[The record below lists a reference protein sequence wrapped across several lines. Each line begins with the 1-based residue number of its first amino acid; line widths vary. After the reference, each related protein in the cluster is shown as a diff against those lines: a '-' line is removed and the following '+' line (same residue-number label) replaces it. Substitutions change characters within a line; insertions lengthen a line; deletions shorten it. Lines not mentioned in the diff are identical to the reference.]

1 MPFSANVM
9 IVTLIVGMAVG
20 IPITWAL
27 GLSCIAAICFDPVLS
42 FAFLAQRVFVGC
54 DNFAMLALPAFFLA
68 GDIMAKGG
76 LSKRLVALADA
87 IVGWVSGGISLVS
100 IVACTFFA
108 AISGSSVAT
117 TAAIGGLM
125 YPEMTKR
132 GYPKDYSAA
141 VQAIGGTLGIVIPP
155 STVFVIYGNIT
166 GVSVAK
172 LLMAGVI
179 PGLITGVALC
189 IYAFFKAKRCDFPVG
204 DAFSFTNFLRTFK
217 NASWA
222 LLMPF
227 IILGGIYA
235 GVFTPTESAV
245 VAVFYGLLVCLAIY
259 REISGVHVWRIVE
272 DVAVTTASLMF
283 LVVTAQM
290 FGYLITHYRIPVY
303 VTEAFMAVAA
313 TAYTFWA
320 LIIILLLIC
329 GMFLEVGA
337 TNLILGPIL
346 APIAVTFGIDPVH
359 FGMVF
364 VFLLALGQAT
374 PPFGTT
380 MFVACG
386 LSGQPVAKVA
396 RCLIGFILV
405 EVACATLFAYV
416 PVLSVFLP
424 NLLSN

>member
-1 MPFSANVM
+1 MTISAVL
-9 IVTLIVGMAVG
+9 LIVVLIVLMFLGV
-20 IPITWAL
+20 PITWAL
-27 GLSCIAAICFDPVLS
+27 GAACATAIFADPFLNFSVLCQKI
-42 FAFLAQRVFVGC
+42 FTGC
-54 DNFAMLALPAFFLA
+54 DNFSMLALPAFFLA

-76 LSKRLVALADA
+76 LSKRLVSFADSL
-87 IVGWVSGGISLVS
+87 VGWISGGISLVS

-125 YPEMTKR
+125 YPEMKKR
-132 GYPKDYSAA
+132 NYPEAYAAA

-155 STVFVIYGNIT
+155 SIVFVIYGNIT

-179 PGLITGVALC
+179 PGMICGMALC
-189 IYAFFKAKRCDFPVG
+189 IYAYFKARKENFPKEEK
-204 DAFSFTNFLRTFK
+204 FSFKRFLSSFRD
-217 NASWA
+217 AVWA

-235 GVFTPTESAV
+235 GIFTPTESAV
-245 VAVFYGLLVCLAIY
+245 MAVFYGVFVCLCIY
-259 REISGVHVWRIVE
+259 REMTGGGIWEIAR
-272 DVAVTTASLMF
+272 DTAVSTANLMF
-283 LVVTAQM
+283 LVVTAQL
-290 FGYLITHYRIPVY
+290 FGYLITYYRIPIY
-303 VTEAFMAVAA
+303 VTEVFMSVASNRYVFMA
-313 TAYTFWA
+313 
-320 LIIILLLIC
+320 LIVVLLILC

-346 APIAVTFGIDPVH
+346 APIAAQFGIDPVH

-364 VFLLALGQAT
+364 VFLLAMGQAT

-386 LSGQPVAKVA
+386 LSNQPVSKVA
-396 RCLIGFILV
+396 KELIPFVAV
-405 EVACATLFAYV
+405 EIVCALIFAYV
-416 PVLSVFLP
+416 PALSTWLP
-424 NLLSN
+424 YLAG